1 MLKKQE
7 KGFLLMMVHRRKD
20 YFLMT
25 YGVLRNDKQKIYSFY
40 LSPVCVKDV
49 YVSPTQVVEHK
60 LNPNKKNHK
69 LTKLPYLNLF

>member
-7 KGFLLMMVHRRKD
+7 KGFLLMMVHRRKV
-20 YFLMT
+20 YFLMS
-25 YGVLRNDKQKIYSFY
+25 YGVRRNDKQRTYSFY
-40 LSPVCVKDV
+40 LFLVCVKDV
-49 YVSPTQVVEHK
+49 YVSPTQAVEHK